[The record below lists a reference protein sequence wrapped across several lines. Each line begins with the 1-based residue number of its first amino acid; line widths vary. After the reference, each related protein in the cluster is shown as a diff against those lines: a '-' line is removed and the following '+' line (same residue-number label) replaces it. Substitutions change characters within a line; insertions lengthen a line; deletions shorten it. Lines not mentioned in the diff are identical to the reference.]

1 MQREQ
6 PTQTTVSTESVVGV
20 KRTYARAPKA
30 RSAGVSLRDV
40 LWRWKVTTRHLYQL
54 EVAGALIAI
63 EVGNRVYY
71 SEAQLRATF
80 GGPQDDS
87 GGAARAPSSVWGGPG
102 AQPVYPL

>member
-6 PTQTTVSTESVVGV
+6 PTQTTVSTESVEGV

-40 LWRWKVTTRHLYQL
+40 LRRWKVTTRHLYQL

-63 EVGNRVYY
+63 EVGNRGYY
-71 SEAQLRATF
+71 SEAQLPATL
-80 GGPQDDS
+80 GDPEDDS
-87 GGAARAPSSVWGGPG
+87 RGAERSPRPGLAAPS
-102 AQPVYPL
+102 A

>member
-40 LWRWKVTTRHLYQL
+40 LRRWKGTTRHLYQL
-54 EVAGALIAI
+54 EGAGALSAI
-63 EVGNRVYY
+63 QVGNRVYY

-80 GGPQDDS
+80 GGPEDDS
-87 GGAARAPSSVWGGPG
+87 GGAERSPRPGWAARSAL
-102 AQPVYPL
+102 PVY